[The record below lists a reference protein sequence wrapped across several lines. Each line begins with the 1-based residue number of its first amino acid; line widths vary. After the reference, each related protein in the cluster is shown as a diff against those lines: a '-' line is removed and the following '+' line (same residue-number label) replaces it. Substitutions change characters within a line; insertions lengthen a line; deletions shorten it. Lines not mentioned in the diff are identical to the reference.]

1 MKVEIWKL
9 IQFTPNFFDGG
20 ILFTLYLYYIL
31 LFSIFQRT
39 FWCHAH
45 FSERDGLQ
53 SYNIF
58 LNYQNISKK
67 IFHFSFKHLLF
78 CFAGNLSRL
87 RMQRYNIF
95 SNYQNIFKFFL
106 KLFYKSLFFKKK
118 IFYITSFFMLK
129 NMFLPIFL
137 SFFTNFQN
145 LTEVIFSRF
154 RFFSCFF
161 DYFTAEIIS
170 KNKT

>member
-1 MKVEIWKL
+1 MLSL
-9 IQFTPNFFDGG
+9 IEKIDGG
-20 ILFTLYLYYIL
+20 NLFLPCTYTTFCCFQSFKELPFVTLV
-31 LFSIFQRT
+31 
-39 FWCHAH
+39 

-78 CFAGNLSRL
+78 YFAGNLSRL

-106 KLFYKSLFFKKK
+106 KLFYKLLFFKKK
-118 IFYITSFFMLK
+118 NFNITSFFMLK
-129 NMFLPIFL
+129 NMFF
-137 SFFTNFQN
+137 SFFQGFFTHFQS
-145 LTEVIFSRF
+145 LIEVFFSRF
-154 RFFSCFF
+154 RIFSCFF
-161 DYFTAEIIS
+161 
-170 KNKT
+170 K

>member
-1 MKVEIWKL
+1 MTVVIFK
-9 IQFTPNFFDGG
+9 
-20 ILFTLYLYYIL
+20 FTLYLYYIL

-39 FWCHAH
+39 SVCHAR

-67 IFHFSFKHLLF
+67 IFYFSFKYLLF

-87 RMQRYNIF
+87 RMQSYNIF

-106 KLFYKSLFFKKK
+106 KLFLKSLFFKKK
-118 IFYITSFFMLK
+118 NFNLSVFFMLK
-129 NMFLPIFL
+129 SMFLVFFL
-137 SFFTNFQN
+137 VFF
-145 LTEVIFSRF
+145 E
-154 RFFSCFF
+154 CFCR
-161 DYFTAEIIS
+161 
-170 KNKT
+170 